1 MAIFL
6 VRATR
11 EAPTV
16 AQRIQ
21 SVVPDSHLAVTE
33 DTWLIDYNGMTRELA
48 DALGFLTAEARNGAG
63 LVVAVENY
71 SGRASA
77 DVWEWLKQHWPA
89 KMHGG

>member
-11 EAPTV
+11 EAPMV
-16 AQRIQ
+16 ELRIK
-21 SVVPDSHLAVTE
+21 SVVPESHLAVTE
-33 DTWLIDYNGMTRELA
+33 DTWLIDYAGMTRELA
-48 DALGFLTAEARNGAG
+48 DLLGLLAADAANGAG

-77 DVWEWLKQHWPA
+77 DVWEWLKLHWPA
-89 KMHGG
+89 KTHGG